1 MIDKALYP
9 VIFKR
14 KSVRKFEKE
23 PLDDSVL
30 QRIEEKL
37 HDLEPLFP
45 EIKTKL
51 AVVGNNEIGGIFA
64 IKAPH
69 YIALYSEEKDGYLLN
84 AGYLLQQMD
93 LYLSSEEIGTLWL
106 GLAKPEEKLKAKDGL
121 PYVITLAFG
130 KAKVPVHRNHR
141 AEFKRKDLSEITN
154 LSGAKSLLEAVRL
167 APSSTNNQPWY
178 LEGTEE
184 ELHVYCKKMTGMKSK
199 FFPLAKKWLPVDV
212 GIALCHLKISA
223 LDQGKEVEFVKEN
236 REAINEYQ
244 YMITVKL
251 K

>member
-1 MIDKALYP
+1 MIDKTLYP

-14 KSVRKFEKE
+14 KSIRKFVKE
-23 PLDDSVL
+23 PLEDSVL
-30 QRIEEKL
+30 QKIEEKL
-37 HDLEPLFP
+37 QDLEPLFP
-45 EIKTKL
+45 GIKTKL
-51 AVVGNNEIGGIFA
+51 AVVGNNEIGGMFA

-69 YIALYSEEKDGYLLN
+69 YIAIYSEEKDGYLLN
-84 AGYLLQQMD
+84 AGYMLQQMD

-106 GLAKPEEKLKAKDGL
+106 GLAKPGEQLKAKDGL

-130 KAKVPVHRNHR
+130 KAKEGVHRNSPT
-141 AEFKRKDLSEITN
+141 EFKRKDLSEITN
-154 LSGAKSLLEAVRL
+154 LHGAESLLEAVRL

-178 LEGTEE
+178 LEGTTE
-184 ELHVYCKKMTGMKSK
+184 ELFVYCKKMTGMKSK
-199 FFPLAKKWLPVDV
+199 FFPLAKKWLPMDV

-223 LDQGKEVEFVKEN
+223 LHQGKEVEFVKEDRASN
-236 REAINEYQ
+236 NEYD

>member
-30 QRIEEKL
+30 QSIEEKL
-37 HDLEPLFP
+37 QDLEPLFP

-51 AVVGNNEIGGIFA
+51 AVVGNNEIGGMFA

-130 KAKVPVHRNHR
+130 KAKVPVHRNHTG
-141 AEFKRKDLSEITN
+141 EFKRKDLSEITN

-184 ELHVYCKKMTGMKSK
+184 ELHVYCKKMTGMKGK

-223 LDQGKEVEFVKEN
+223 LEQGKEVEFVKEN